1 MKGFALI
8 FVTII
13 AIIVTGCSVSYH
25 LNKATKK
32 GYRVVESSD
41 TIRITSIDSFPV
53 IVHDS
58 IVWEKVITQ
67 KDTIIRYSSPQ
78 VPKTR
83 FQIRFDKKRF
93 SDSLRTIRKMY
104 SDSLA
109 AAIKMHRVS
118 VKQNVKVIKQETR
131 QVKHKNK
138 KGANLFLLGL
148 ATGIILT
155 LIIRY
160 AINQALK
167 KFT

>member
-1 MKGFALI
+1 MKRFTLI
-8 FVTII
+8 LLLILTS
-13 AIIVTGCSVSYH
+13 CSVNYH
-25 LNKATKK
+25 LNKAIKK
-32 GYRVVESSD
+32 GYRMEESVD

-58 IVWEKVITQ
+58 IVWEKVITK
-67 KDTIIRYSSPQ
+67 KDTIIRYIAPKL
-78 VPKTR
+78 PKTR

-93 SDSLRTIRKMY
+93 SDSLNTIRKMY
-104 SDSLA
+104 SDSLDA
-109 AAIKMHRVS
+109 AVKMHKQET
-118 VKQNVKVIKQETR
+118 KQNVQFIKQKTR
-131 QVKHKNK
+131 QIRQENK

>member
-1 MKGFALI
+1 MKRFALI
-8 FVTII
+8 LSLIL
-13 AIIVTGCSVSYH
+13 TGCSVNYH
-25 LNKATKK
+25 LSKAIKK
-32 GYRVVESSD
+32 GYRVVESAD

-67 KDTIIRYSSPQ
+67 KDTIIRYSVPQ

-93 SDSLRTIRKMY
+93 SDSLNTIRKMY
-104 SDSLA
+104 SDSLDA
-109 AAIKMHRVS
+109 AVKMHKQET
-118 VKQNVKVIKQETR
+118 KQNVKFIKQETR
-131 QVKHKNK
+131 QVKHENK
-138 KGANLFLLGL
+138 KGSNLFLLGL

-155 LIIRY
+155 LIVRY

-167 KFT
+167 KFA